1 MSVKNRNSIVTDGL
15 VFYVDAGN
23 EDSYPGSGTT
33 WSDLMGTTDGSLVG
47 APTYS
52 SDNGGS
58 MVFDGTDD
66 RVDIN
71 NTTLIS
77 NTAYTKVAWFRPTA
91 LAANNI
97 ISGGNMQQHAFWM
110 ASTDH
115 TLNAGHNNA
124 FTTVGYRPNNPGN
137 MLNQWWCGAVTF
149 DSTSGWVLYL
159 NGQQVSTS
167 TSTTAPSGGQRVYI
181 GSYNAGYRFNGDIP
195 VAMIYDRALSA
206 TEILQNYN
214 ALKNRFI

>member
-1 MSVKNRNSIVTDGL
+1 MSVKSNIGVVTDGL

-23 EDSYPGSGTT
+23 GDSYAGSGTT
-33 WSDLMGTTDGSLVG
+33 WSDLMGTTNGSLVG

-91 LAANNI
+91 LTRNI
-97 ISGGNMQQHAFWM
+97 ISGGNTQRHAFWM
-110 ASTDH
+110 AATDH
-115 TLNAGHNNA
+115 SLYAGHNGA
-124 FTTVGYRPNNPGN
+124 WTTVGHRPNDPGN

-167 TSTTAPSGGQRVYI
+167 TSTSAPSGGEKVHI
-181 GSYNAGYRFNGDIP
+181 GAYANGNLFNGDIP

-206 TEILQNYN
+206 AEITQNYN